1 MCLCA
6 TDYINLYVLFRK
18 KLLEMPHNF
27 IHLNMAFA
35 LFLAFLVFVAGI
47 ETAKHN
53 EVCKVL
59 LV

>member
-1 MCLCA
+1 MQLI
-6 TDYINLYVLFRK
+6 INLYVLFRK

-27 IHLNMAFA
+27 IHLNMACA

-59 LV
+59 IV